1 METVR
6 SNEDITVLSPELAYA
21 LKAMYQ
27 IKKGVMR
34 TDKLEVLLK
43 INQLRTNISN
53 YFLTKANSSNI
64 VVWNKVDT

>member
-6 SNEDITVLSPELAYA
+6 SNEDVAVLSPELAYA
-21 LKAMYQ
+21 LKATYQ
-27 IKKGVMR
+27 IKKLVMR
-34 TDKLEVLLK
+34 TDKLEVLFK

-64 VVWNKVDT
+64 VA